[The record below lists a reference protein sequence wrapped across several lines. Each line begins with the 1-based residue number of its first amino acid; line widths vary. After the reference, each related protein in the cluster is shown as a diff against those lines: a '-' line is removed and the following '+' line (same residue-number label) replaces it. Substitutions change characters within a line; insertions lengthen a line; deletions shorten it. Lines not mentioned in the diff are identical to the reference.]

1 MRTNCKDHIFTFLK
15 KTNFVE
21 IGSFE
26 VRGSRCAELKQ
37 DLFSLLA
44 ENGAELMGVV
54 DLSDILSGEMQTG
67 VSQWLFPFHQYCEGF
82 TDCATKEYYDA

>member
-1 MRTNCKDHIFTFLK
+1 
-15 KTNFVE
+15 
-21 IGSFE
+21 
-26 VRGSRCAELKQ
+26 
-37 DLFSLLA
+37 
-44 ENGAELMGVV
+44 MGVV